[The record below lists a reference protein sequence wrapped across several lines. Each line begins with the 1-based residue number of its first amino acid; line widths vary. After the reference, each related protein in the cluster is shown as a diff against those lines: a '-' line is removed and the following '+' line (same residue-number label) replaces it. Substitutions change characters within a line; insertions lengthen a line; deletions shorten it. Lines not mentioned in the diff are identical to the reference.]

1 MSFFLETI
9 RLGLK
14 NLRLHLLRSVL
25 TSLGIILGV
34 AAVIIMVSI
43 GEGNKQAALRGIEA
57 LGATNIIVRS
67 VQPPETASLSGEER
81 SFIAKYGITRDDFA
95 RLEYNISDA
104 RSLVPLKAVGAEIS
118 YAAHRLPS
126 QVFGTT
132 PALRTVANLRV
143 RSRGR
148 YLTDEDLRRHTPV
161 AVIGSEVAEKF
172 FRLRDPLGALFRIDQ
187 QLFRVIGVLEPVGL
201 SGGAGTAL
209 VGRDLNKDVHIP
221 LTTAELQF
229 QDIVVRRAT
238 GSFSGEEVELSEV
251 YLTVRSTEEVLITAE
266 RVRRLM
272 DVRHQDTNDVQIIV
286 PWELLEEARKTA
298 LVWNVVLI
306 SVAAISLL
314 VGGIGIMNIMLA
326 SVTERTREIGIR
338 RALGATRRHIIAQF
352 LVETGSLT
360 GVGGLLGILLGLVVS
375 VGIGWALPWVLS
387 LPIFRGRFED
397 ISVIETQI
405 TLWSIV
411 LSFTVASVVGL
422 MFGIYPAVVASRQD
436 PIEALRHD

>member
-14 NLRLHLLRSVL
+14 NLRLHMLRSVL
-25 TSLGIILGV
+25 TSLGIIFGV

-43 GEGNKQAALRGIEA
+43 GEGNKLAALRGIEA

-67 VQPPETASLSGEER
+67 VAPPETASLTGEAR
-81 SFIAKYGITRDDFA
+81 SFIAKYGITREDFR
-95 RLEYNISDA
+95 RLEYNLSDA
-104 RSLVPLKAVGAEIS
+104 LSIVPLKNVGAEIS
-118 YAAHRLPS
+118 YRSHRMPS
-126 QVFGTT
+126 QVYGTT
-132 PALRTVANLRV
+132 TALRDVANLRV

-148 YLTDEDLRRHTPV
+148 YLTDEDINQRTPV
-161 AVIGSEVAEKF
+161 AVIGSEVASKF
-172 FRLRDPLGALFRIDQ
+172 FRLRDPLGAMFRIDQ
-187 QLFRVIGVLEPVGL
+187 QVFRVIGVLEPVGL
-201 SGGAGTAL
+201 SGGAGSAL

-221 LTTAELQF
+221 LSTAEMQF
-229 QDIVVRRAT
+229 QDMIMRRAT

-251 YLTVRSTEEVLITAE
+251 YITADSTETVLTTAD

-272 DVRHQDTNDVQIIV
+272 DVRHADTHDVQIIV
-286 PWELLEEARKTA
+286 PWELLEEAKKTA
-298 LVWNVVLI
+298 LVWNIVLI
-306 SVAAISLL
+306 SIAAISLL
-314 VGGIGIMNIMLA
+314 IGGIGIMNIMLA

-360 GVGGLLGILLGLVVS
+360 GAGGILGVLLGLGGS
-375 VGIGWALPWVLS
+375 IGIGTALPWLLR
-387 LPIFRGRFED
+387 LPILRGRFEE

-405 TLWSIV
+405 TIWSIV

-422 MFGIYPAVVASRQD
+422 VFGIYPAILASRQD